1 MRKITINGKN
11 YDAKPFSFN
20 LICDLEDLGIAM
32 SALGRKPMV
41 TLRAYVA
48 LCMGVDLED
57 AGKEIEKHLASG
69 GNFEDAIKVM
79 SEEMEDSDFFRT
91 LSQTENEEVT
101 ES

>member
-11 YDAKPFSFN
+11 YNAKPFDFN
-20 LICDLEDLGIAM
+20 LVCDLEDMGIAM
-32 SALGRKPMV
+32 GDLGRKPMV

-48 LCMGVDLED
+48 LCMNVALGV

>member
-11 YDAKPFSFN
+11 YNAKPFSFN

-32 SALGRKPMV
+32 SALGRKPMI

-57 AGKEIEKHLASG
+57 AGKEIEKHLANG
-69 GNFEDAIKVM
+69 GTFEEAIEVM
-79 SEEMEDSDFFRT
+79 SKEMEESDFFRT
-91 LSQTENEEVT
+91 LMQTTEEEVA